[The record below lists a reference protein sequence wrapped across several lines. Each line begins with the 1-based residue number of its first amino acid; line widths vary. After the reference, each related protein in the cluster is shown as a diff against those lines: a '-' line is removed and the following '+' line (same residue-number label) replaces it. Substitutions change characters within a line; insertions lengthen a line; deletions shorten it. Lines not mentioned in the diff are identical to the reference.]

1 MTTMMRRWIAFAALM
16 SCSIVCVAQEK
27 GNWRAASKTAYSTT
41 GDLGFKDERISIS
54 LSRFALAQIREVDAK
69 EVAAVFANE
78 TTAFGPGNLYRV
90 SIPGDKTFVTKNT
103 ICGGQETQ
111 WLVIFVVGKTLR
123 MAAFSGG
130 KMPELTGEAMAS
142 GTNFCGTF
150 AYTK

>member
-1 MTTMMRRWIAFAALM
+1 MKTKWIGLVAWM
-16 SCSIVCVAQEK
+16 SCSMVCAAQEK
-27 GNWRAASKTAYSTT
+27 GNWRASSKTAYSTT

-54 LSRFALAQIREVDAK
+54 LSRFALAQIREVDEK
-69 EVAAVFANE
+69 EIAAVFAND
-78 TTAFGPGNLYRV
+78 TTTFGPGNLYRV

-111 WLVIFVVGKTLR
+111 WLVIYVVGKTLR

-142 GTNFCGTF
+142 ATNFCGTF
-150 AYTK
+150 TYTK